1 MATVLY
7 CSEGRLKFVYWQN
20 PFKFAKNTLK
30 FKPMVDLTEFESI
43 SPYTDAE
50 AAEALSKLAE
60 FPLLSQISQ
69 QFFPEESPDFLKNTL
84 KQIQTI
90 DQFQVLV
97 MQKFVRWV
105 LEHTAKN
112 FTYDGIE
119 NIDPQKKFLA
129 LSNHRDI
136 MLDPAITQLVL
147 YINGIPMT
155 EIAVG
160 DNLITNETIEWLI
173 RSNRMIKVVRG
184 ISARELYLSSQ
195 LLSRY
200 IRLNITQQRSS
211 IWLAQRQ
218 GRTKD
223 GYDTTEQGLLKML
236 DMSGTADF
244 KTNFEELNIIPMSI
258 SYEYEPCDIL
268 KAREMVISRTQKYVK
283 AEGEDFN
290 SIVTGIMQPKGDIH
304 LNIGKPLSAEEIEA
318 AAECDKN
325 DRYQFI
331 RRAVD
336 CRVIEGYKLFKNN
349 YVAYDLV
356 NETSKYAEMYEQA
369 DVEKFQAY
377 MQNQLDKV
385 EPEINREELKSVF
398 LGIYANPVVTNE
410 LLAKEK
416 ETGEE
421 LL

>member
-1 MATVLY
+1 
-7 CSEGRLKFVYWQN
+7 
-20 PFKFAKNTLK
+20 
-30 FKPMVDLTEFESI
+30 MVDLTEFQSI
-43 SPYTDAE
+43 RPYTDAE
-50 AAEALSKLAE
+50 AAEALSKLAD
-60 FPLLSQISQ
+60 FPLLPKVSQ
-69 QFFPEESPDFLKNTL
+69 QFFPSESPDFLKNTL

-97 MQKFVRWV
+97 MQRFVRWV
-105 LEHTAKN
+105 LENTATN

-119 NIDPQKKFLA
+119 NIDPSKKFLT

-136 MLDPAITQLVL
+136 ILDPAITQLVL
-147 YINGIPMT
+147 HISGLSMT

-160 DNLITNETIEWLI
+160 DNLISNETIEWLI

-184 ISARELYLSSQ
+184 VSAKELYLSSQ

-200 IRLNITQQRSS
+200 IRLNVTEQRSS

-223 GYDTTEQGLLKML
+223 GYDITEQGLLKML

-244 KTNFEELNIIPMSI
+244 KTNFEELNITPMSI

-268 KAREMVISRTQKYVK
+268 KAREIVISRSQKYVK

-290 SIVTGIMQPKGDIH
+290 SIVTGIMQPKG
-304 LNIGKPLSAEEIEA
+304 NINLTVCKPLTSEEIAA

-325 DRYQFI
+325 ERYQVL
-331 RRAVD
+331 RRSID
-336 CRVIEGYKLFKNN
+336 RRVIGGYKLFKTN

-356 NETSKYAEMYEQA
+356 KGEAKYAHMYDQA
-369 DVEKFQAY
+369 DVQKFLGY
-377 MQNQLDKV
+377 MQHQLDTV
-385 EPEINREELKSVF
+385 EPEVNREELKSVF
-398 LGIYANPVVTNE
+398 LDIYANPVVTKE
-410 LLAKEK
+410 LLE
-416 ETGEE
+416 EEQRTGQD

>member
-1 MATVLY
+1 
-7 CSEGRLKFVYWQN
+7 
-20 PFKFAKNTLK
+20 
-30 FKPMVDLTEFESI
+30 MVDLTEFESI

-60 FPLLSQISQ
+60 FPLLSHVSQ
-69 QFFPEESPDFLKNTL
+69 QFFPEESPEFLKNLL
-84 KQIQTI
+84 KQIKTI
-90 DQFQVLV
+90 DDFQVLV

-105 LEHTAKN
+105 LEHTARN
-112 FTYDGIE
+112 FSYDGIS
-119 NIDPQKKFLA
+119 NIDPNKKFLA

-147 YINGIPMT
+147 YRNGIPMT

-200 IRLNITQQRSS
+200 IRLNITEQRSS

-218 GRTKD
+218 GRTKN
-223 GYDTTEQGLLKML
+223 GYDITEQGLLKML
-236 DMSGTADF
+236 DMSGGADF

-268 KAREMVISRTQKYVK
+268 KARELVISRKHKYVK
-283 AEGEDFN
+283 KEGEDFN
-290 SIVTGIMQPKGDIH
+290 SIVTGIMQQKGDIH
-304 LNIGKPLSAEEIEA
+304 LNIGKPLSSEEIEA
-318 AAECDKN
+318 AAICDKN
-325 DRYQFI
+325 DRYQQI
-331 RRAVD
+331 RHAVD
-336 CRVIEGYKLFKNN
+336 LRVIEGYKLFKNN
-349 YVAYDLV
+349 YIAYDIANHSFKYSDKYDAAEAQKFVAYM
-356 NETSKYAEMYEQA
+356 EH
-369 DVEKFQAY
+369 
-377 MQNQLDKV
+377 QLDTV
-385 EPEINREELKSVF
+385 EPEINREDLRRIF
-398 LGIYANPVVTNE
+398 LDIYANPVVTKE
-410 LLAKEK
+410 LLEKEK
-416 ETGEE
+416 ATGAI